1 MTLQRTFLLRRAAL
15 WLLLSA
21 TVLPAQAVE
30 WRGYIATEGR
40 YFFDR
45 SSDTRQHD
53 GNLSYSVSPEM
64 YVEWDA
70 GRQSFLFTPFA
81 RLDQNDEARS
91 HADIRELTWLYIAD
105 EWELRAG
112 IRQLFW
118 GVTESQHLVDIINQT
133 DLVEDPDGE
142 AKLGQPMVNLALI
155 REWGTLDFFVLPY
168 ARERTYP
175 GVEGRLRTQPYIDTD
190 QPRYESDK
198 KEKHVDYAVRWAHSV
213 DVFDIG
219 ISHFYGTSRDPLFEL
234 GQRNGEPVLLPFY
247 EIIHQSG
254 LDLQATLDAW
264 LWKLEAIHRS
274 SATQRYSAAT
284 AGFEYTLYGVF
295 DSVFDVGLLYEYLY
309 DSRADEALTPFAD
322 DSMVGMRIAFNDEAS
337 TELLVGL
344 FVDHAGEGM
353 ALNIEASRRVG
364 ERWKLNIR
372 GRGYFDLPPQSLVYG
387 FRKDDYLQA
396 EVQYFF

>member
-1 MTLQRTFLLRRAAL
+1 MVARSLL
-15 WLLLSA
+15 WLVLLA
-21 TVLPAQAVE
+21 LAMPAQSVE

-40 YFFDR
+40 YFF
-45 SSDTRQHD
+45 SSPLDARQHS
-53 GNLSYSVSPEM
+53 GNLAYVVAPEM
-64 YVEWDA
+64 YVEWDDR
-70 GRQSFLFTPFA
+70 RQSFLFTPFA
-81 RLDQNDEARS
+81 RLDQNDEART
-91 HADIRELTWLYIAD
+91 HADIRELTWLYAAD
-105 EWELRAG
+105 AWELRVG

-155 REWGTLDFFVLPY
+155 REWGTLDLFVLPY

-175 GVEGRLRTQPYIDTD
+175 GVEGRLRTEPYIDTD
-190 QPRYESDK
+190 QARYESGQ
-198 KEKHVDYAVRWAHSV
+198 KERHVDYALRWAHSI
-213 DVFDIG
+213 DLLDIG
-219 ISHFYGTSRDPLFEL
+219 LSHFYGTSRDPLFEL
-234 GQRNGEPVLLPFY
+234 GQRDGEPVLLPLY

-254 LDLQATLDAW
+254 VDLQLTLDAW

-274 SATQRYSAAT
+274 SASQRYSAVT
-284 AGFEYTLYGVF
+284 AGFEYTLYGIF

-309 DSRADEALTPFAD
+309 DSRGDEALTPFAD
-322 DSMVGMRIAFNDEAS
+322 DSMIATRLAFNDEAS

-344 FVDHAGEGM
+344 FLDNGGAGS
-353 ALNIEASRRVG
+353 ALNIEGSRRLG
-364 ERWKLNIR
+364 DRWKLNIR
-372 GRGYFDLPPQSLVYG
+372 GRAYFDIDPQEIIYG